1 MVLIEKIKNSN
12 YLISL
17 SPNSSLVGVYR
28 IIFLASI
35 TFVCGGIAITFYFVG
50 ASLILPF
57 AGIELTVLFIAFYLS
72 FKWSNKKEKIYISQ
86 ETVKIEKGT
95 NKAEYLWEEFR
106 TFTSFQIKKEKEL
119 IKSVTSL
126 NRGTSSERELI
137 LGLLKNG
144 IPKETIFHDLMI
156 KKNNNKFIITGK
168 NWNNGK
174 NEPILQNAEYLY
186 TYSVNLIDPTI
197 LDDLVHFHNFAIFK
211 IK

>member
-17 SPNSSLVGVYR
+17 SPNSSLVGIYR

-72 FKWSNKKEKIYISQ
+72 FKWSSKKEKIYISQ

-95 NKAEYLWEEFR
+95 NRAEYLWEEFR
-106 TFTSFQIKKEKEL
+106 TFTSFQIKKEKDKTL
-119 IKSVTSL
+119 RLSFKSKGQDVYFGDFL
-126 NRGTSSERELI
+126 NEDDKN
-137 LGLLKNG
+137 LLK
-144 IPKETIFHDLMI
+144 DSI
-156 KKNNNKFIITGK
+156 KDII
-168 NWNNGK
+168 
-174 NEPILQNAEYLY
+174 EELNAQI
-186 TYSVNLIDPTI
+186 N
-197 LDDLVHFHNFAIFK
+197 
-211 IK
+211 

>member
-12 YLISL
+12 YMISL

-72 FKWSNKKEKIYISQ
+72 FKWSSKKEKIYISQ

-95 NKAEYLWEEFR
+95 NRAEYLWEEFR
-106 TFTSFQIKKEKEL
+106 TFTSFQIKKEKDKTL
-119 IKSVTSL
+119 RLSFKSKGQDVYFGDFL
-126 NRGTSSERELI
+126 NEDDKN
-137 LGLLKNG
+137 LLK
-144 IPKETIFHDLMI
+144 DSI
-156 KKNNNKFIITGK
+156 KDII
-168 NWNNGK
+168 
-174 NEPILQNAEYLY
+174 EELNAQI
-186 TYSVNLIDPTI
+186 N
-197 LDDLVHFHNFAIFK
+197 
-211 IK
+211 

>member
-1 MVLIEKIKNSN
+1 LVLIEKIKNSN

-72 FKWSNKKEKIYISQ
+72 FKWSSKKEKIYISQ

-95 NKAEYLWEEFR
+95 NRAEYLWEEFR
-106 TFTSFQIKKEKEL
+106 TFTSFQIKKEKDKTL
-119 IKSVTSL
+119 RLSFKSKGQDVYFGDFL
-126 NRGTSSERELI
+126 NEDDKN
-137 LGLLKNG
+137 LLK
-144 IPKETIFHDLMI
+144 DSI
-156 KKNNNKFIITGK
+156 KDII
-168 NWNNGK
+168 
-174 NEPILQNAEYLY
+174 EELNAQI
-186 TYSVNLIDPTI
+186 N
-197 LDDLVHFHNFAIFK
+197 
-211 IK
+211 